1 MSSSYFESNQPHIK
15 QPKIEAGSRTIP
27 LLDKLAEKLPKG
39 KKNDY
44 LFGKDKK
51 TLFKDTQFKKLW
63 ADYCELCKISVTLH
77 QLRHAYVTFLY
88 ESGLDEVQAMAQT
101 GHAKI
106 DTMRDIYTHIRNKKI
121 TDAEKT
127 LNKYVSKL

>member
-15 QPKIEAGSRTIP
+15 QPKTAAGNRTIP

-39 KKNDY
+39 KKNNY

-63 ADYCELCKISVTLH
+63 QIIANFAKFQLNLISCAMPMQPFYLKP
-77 QLRHAYVTFLY
+77 
-88 ESGLDEVQAMAQT
+88 GLI
-101 GHAKI
+101 KR
-106 DTMRDIYTHIRNKKI
+106 MRKNF
-121 TDAEKT
+121 
-127 LNKYVSKL
+127 